1 MGSLSF
7 EASGAARSAVEE
19 HIGTLVADKVASRI
33 AAKDRTLW
41 GPDAESEAGIRLGW
55 VEAAE
60 VSRPLAGQ
68 ILQLRDELRAEGVTR
83 IVLAGMGGSSLA
95 PEVIANTA
103 GVELTVLDSTD
114 PEQVAAALAERLPE
128 TAVVVSSKS
137 GSTVETDSQRRIFE

>member
-7 EASGAARSAVEE
+7 EASGAARTAVEE

-33 AAKDRTLW
+33 AAKDPTLW
-41 GPDAESEAGIRLGW
+41 GPAAESEAAIRLGW

-60 VSRPLAGQ
+60 LSRPLVRD
-68 ILQLRDELRAEGVTR
+68 IRHLREALRAEGVTR

-103 GVELTVLDSTD
+103 GVELTVLDSAD
-114 PEQVAAALAERLPE
+114 
-128 TAVVVSSKS
+128 
-137 GSTVETDSQRRIFE
+137 